1 MLIRT
6 WICLIED
13 IKVYLDV
20 TFAVLYILNG
30 GRERRIHGHFVIL
43 DMIFGIIRWLMFS
56 YAVSK
61 PGNKIPR
68 CSSI

>member
-43 DMIFGIIRWLMFS
+43 DFDIWYYTLVDVFLCCFETGQQD
-56 YAVSK
+56 SK
-61 PGNKIPR
+61 VL
-68 CSSI
+68 